1 APVDT
6 RRIQSLENLWGI
18 TVRASAPNPAN
29 TRAIRGRAHESSR
42 AGTGA
47 IRDFHASTLRDRAA
61 GHGPNPGGPAGLH
74 ARLPC
79 GRDPS
84 RAGLPP
90 SSAALRPARA
100 TLPASLLRARGEL
113 PPSRHASD
121 NALPIPTPPAPAAPA
136 TILMRCI
143 SFGVSC
149 HSYLSA

>member
-1 APVDT
+1 D
-6 RRIQSLENLWGI
+6 NFGGI
-18 TVRASAPNPAN
+18 GREARAHTTAN
-29 TRAIRGRAHESSR
+29 TRAIRGRAHDASR

-47 IRDFHASTLRDRAA
+47 IRDFHASALRDRAA

-113 PPSRHASD
+113 PPSRPASD
-121 NALPIPTPPAPAAPA
+121 NALPLPTPPAPAAPP